1 MPNRKVVRSSKKSI
15 RIRVRCWVEVDGV
28 KFFGPGPADL
38 LQRIIDY
45 GSITKAAKSMDM
57 SYKKAWALID
67 DMNRIAN
74 QPYVITNK
82 GGRRGGGAEVTP
94 AGKKVM
100 ADFKRLS
107 NKIASIIRSERAFQT
122 NFHRGGAE
130 AQRTK

>member
-57 SYKKAWALID
+57 SYKNAWALID

-82 GGRRGGGAEVTP
+82 GGRRGGGAEVNP
-94 AGKKVM
+94 DVKKVLGE
-100 ADFKRLS
+100 FKRLRN
-107 NKIASIIRSERAFQT
+107 NKHSIIRT
-122 NFHRGGAE
+122 
-130 AQRTK
+130 